1 MSPKEEGTPQK
12 AASRDLAQERVAES
26 TQKRELRAMG
36 CCTAATAK
44 EGWLDVREHLR
55 ESFPVRG
62 ARATSDNMFCVHL
75 GTSVRAVIIEE
86 LNFLNWEICEFCIK
100 IRRRSVTI

>member
-12 AASRDLAQERVAES
+12 AALRDLAHERVAES

-75 GTSVRAVIIEE
+75 AWYIGNCCVPFLQQFRRAAAWY
-86 LNFLNWEICEFCIK
+86 LPP
-100 IRRRSVTI
+100 RT